1 MITSPIMFAMFL
13 EDLELSLQD
22 PNFKHNGIQYEDL
35 LLVILM
41 FADDMIIFG
50 QTPEDLQFKLN
61 TLKDYCDT
69 WGLEV
74 NCNKTKVVV
83 FRKRGGLKNDEAW
96 YYGDD
101 NLDIVNDFNYLGTT
115 FNYTGNF
122 TLNQEFLSGKG
133 LRALNTLMSN
143 IRNLNLSTKVV
154 CQLFDAFVGS
164 ILNYNC
170 EVWGYTKSK
179 ELERIHLKFCK
190 NLLHLRR
197 STSTFGIYGELGR
210 YPLYVGRY
218 SRIIKYWFKL
228 VSTDNIILSTVYNS
242 MLQDC
247 CKGKKNWVSNVK
259 YLLESNGFANVWTN
273 PFSVN
278 GKTFHICFKK
288 RLEECFVQTWHGNV
302 IESSVLFSYKFFK
315 IEFGL
320 ETYLNCL
327 PKHLRYFLAKL
338 RLSSHS
344 LRIETGRY
352 SRPKIERSQRYC
364 ELCAN
369 LELEDEYHFVIVCTI
384 HNDLRKLYIKK
395 YYTTRPSFFKFCQLM
410 QSQNRKE
417 LYNLVLYIKL
427 AMNRRTMLTN
437 NVI

>member
-1 MITSPIMFAMFL
+1 
-13 EDLELSLQD
+13 
-22 PNFKHNGIQYEDL
+22 
-35 LLVILM
+35 
-41 FADDMIIFG
+41 
-50 QTPEDLQFKLN
+50 
-61 TLKDYCDT
+61 
-69 WGLEV
+69 
-74 NCNKTKVVV
+74 
-83 FRKRGGLKNDEAW
+83 
-96 YYGDD
+96 
-101 NLDIVNDFNYLGTT
+101 
-115 FNYTGNF
+115 
-122 TLNQEFLSGKG
+122 
-133 LRALNTLMSN
+133 
-143 IRNLNLSTKVV
+143 
-154 CQLFDAFVGS
+154 
-164 ILNYNC
+164 
-170 EVWGYTKSK
+170 
-179 ELERIHLKFCK
+179 
-190 NLLHLRR
+190 
-197 STSTFGIYGELGR
+197 
-210 YPLYVGRY
+210 
-218 SRIIKYWFKL
+218 
-228 VSTDNIILSTVYNS
+228 

-327 PKHLRYFLAKL
+327 PKHLRYFLTKL

-417 LYNLVLYIKL
+417 LYNLVIYIKL